1 MPSVKAV
8 KIPLCTDQNIQALGQ
23 LESSHFRKANDLMVS
38 NVIASYTRSLPGPS
52 YSPIKNQSNDTTSHA
67 MSNDGLSDNVQQSVS
82 VKRCPTKNE
91 INSIKAEN
99 AGKLNIKDISDK
111 KRCCITGIDVTSDGR
126 IIMVDFWNKKV
137 KMIPSD
143 RKGLICLPLEE
154 LCRDVTFY
162 NDTTAVV
169 TGDRKLFFIDISG
182 TNLSLAKTV
191 ELDFYA
197 RGIQTYD
204 KNLLVTCCGKWVSV
218 DLIDIAGH
226 VLWSVSE
233 DQRGQKLFKC
243 FPDGIACYKDQDQVR
258 VVVVDF
264 GADSIIALDGNNGNV
279 VRKCTVKE
287 KRPLGVT
294 VDSKGNFYLCY
305 YYNAEIA
312 VWNRNLTRK
321 RILTRTRK
329 YPKSIAF
336 DAYRNQL
343 LVWSKDADSIE
354 CFQLS

>member
-1 MPSVKAV
+1 MSV
-8 KIPLCTDQNIQALGQ
+8 
-23 LESSHFRKANDLMVS
+23 ERF
-38 NVIASYTRSLPGPS
+38 
-52 YSPIKNQSNDTTSHA
+52 
-67 MSNDGLSDNVQQSVS
+67 
-82 VKRCPTKNE
+82 PTKNK
-91 INSIKAEN
+91 ITSIKAEN
-99 AGKLNIKDISDK
+99 AGELNIKDISDK
-111 KRCCITGIDVTSDGR
+111 KLCYIAGIDVTSDGR
-126 IIMVDFWNKKV
+126 IIMVDQDNKKV

-169 TGDRKLFFIDISG
+169 TGLRRLFFIDISG

-191 ELDFYA
+191 ELDFYPL
-197 RGIQTYD
+197 GIQTYD
-204 KNLLVTCCGKWVSV
+204 KNLLVTCCGKWDSV
-218 DLIDIAGH
+218 DLIDISGH

-233 DQRGQKLFKC
+233 DQRGQKLFKRC
-243 FPDGIACYKDQDQVR
+243 PSGIACYKDQDQVR
-258 VVVVDF
+258 VVVTDF

-279 VRKCTVKE
+279 ARKCTVKE
-287 KRPLGVT
+287 KWPWGVT
-294 VDSKGNFYLCY
+294 VDSKGNFYLCCNY
-305 YYNAEIA
+305 TAEIA

-329 YPKSIAF
+329 SPASIAF

-343 LVWSKDADSIE
+343 LVSSERADSIA